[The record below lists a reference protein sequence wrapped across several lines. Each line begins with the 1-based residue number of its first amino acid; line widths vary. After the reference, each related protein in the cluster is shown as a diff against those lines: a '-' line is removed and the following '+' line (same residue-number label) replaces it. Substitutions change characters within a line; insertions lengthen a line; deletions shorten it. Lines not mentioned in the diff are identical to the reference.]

1 MAFTPILHSVSY
13 SGSWG
18 QAKLSPEAFVE
29 KAASLDYKGV
39 MLMAKRPHVSVLDY
53 GEKRRTTLR
62 RLIESRGLTTVCIAG
77 YTNFTSDLEH
87 PDIPTVEMQIQH
99 VTELARL
106 ARDLGGSAV
115 RIFTGYDNP
124 ARKYSDQ
131 FSLTVAALR
140 ECAERAAE
148 MNVVVG
154 VQNHHDLAVG
164 YESHYDLLRDVGH
177 RNCRAMFDAWAPA
190 LQGTDLTMAAKHM
203 APVMIQT
210 TVADYVLR
218 PRFKYNPAL
227 VNYSPE
233 TPAVQAVPM
242 GEGFIEYRSF
252 FASLAEAGFH
262 GPVAYEMCS
271 PLADG
276 GSVETLDHYARRF
289 LEYMESLPRTAAAGQ

>member
-1 MAFTPILHSVSY
+1 MPFTPILHSVSY

-18 QAKLSPEAFVE
+18 QAKLSPEEFVE
-29 KAASLDYKGV
+29 KAASLGYKGV

-53 GEKRRTTLR
+53 REKERATLR

-87 PDIPTVEMQIQH
+87 PDIPTIEMQIQH
-99 VTELARL
+99 VSELARL
-106 ARDLGGSAV
+106 ARDLGGSVV

-124 ARKYSDQ
+124 VRKYSEQ
-131 FSLTVAALR
+131 LNLTIAALR

-148 MNVVVG
+148 IDIVLG

-164 YESHYDLLRDVGH
+164 YESHYDLLREVAH
-177 RNCRAMFDAWAPA
+177 PNCRAMFDAWAPA
-190 LQGTDLTMAAKHM
+190 LQGTNLKAAAKHM
-203 APVMIQT
+203 APLMVQT

-242 GEGFIEYRSF
+242 GEGFIDYRSF
-252 FASLAEAGFH
+252 FASLAEAGFR

-276 GSVETLDHYARRF
+276 GSIEILDRYARRF
-289 LEYMESLPRTAAAGQ
+289 LEYMEGLPRTAAAGQ